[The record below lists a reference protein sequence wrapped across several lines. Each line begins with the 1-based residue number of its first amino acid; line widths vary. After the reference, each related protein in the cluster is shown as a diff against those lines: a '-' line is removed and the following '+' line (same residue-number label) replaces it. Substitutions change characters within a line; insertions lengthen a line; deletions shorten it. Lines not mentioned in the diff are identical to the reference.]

1 MTSRD
6 YEIIE
11 FVKKFGIASTSTIQQ
26 EFFPS
31 LSSCQKRLK
40 VIYDEHRLRR
50 SRDVINSEYVYFSRR
65 PKQFRHSLLVSDFY
79 RELSKIATVP
89 VFNIE
94 PEYGDIRP
102 DASFG
107 YEIGNKK
114 YLGLLEVEI
123 SNKGFDSFKYTKLIA
138 NDQYRE
144 YFPVMPAV
152 FLVSDSAHFAELP
165 FKVIQVDTKLK
176 ELPLRLGF
184 RSLSVCLPYGKEVHY
199 G

>member
-31 LSSCQKRLK
+31 LSACQKRLK
-40 VIYDEHRLRR
+40 TISDSNGLKR
-50 SRDVINSEYVYFSRR
+50 SRNIVSAEYVYFSHR

-79 RELSKIATVP
+79 REMSRFAAIP

-94 PEYGDIRP
+94 PTYGDIRP

-107 YEIGNKK
+107 YELNNKK

-123 SNKGFDSFKYTKLIA
+123 SNKGFDSFKYKKLFA
-138 NDQYRE
+138 NDNYKNF
-144 YFPVMPAV
+144 FPVMPTV
-152 FLVSDSAHFAELP
+152 FLVSDNVKLFNYP
-165 FKVIQVDTKLK
+165 FNVVQINTDFSN
-176 ELPLRLGF
+176 LPLRLGI
-184 RSLSVCLPYGKEVHY
+184 RLVSVCPPYGKEVQY